1 MLAHNWGR
9 ALRSQG
15 CLPLVKIAGCVV
27 GSCGGRDPDVASL
40 CRLVA
45 WPARRFPTQLPASS
59 FNSSITKQAATGISD
74 TTRSPAHFYRHR
86 RRLRNRRY
94 QLTAGHP
101 KHTSTTSHSQLR
113 RPEVPP
119 SQWSVYRLS
128 KLESLDYLL
137 TFRRVKTSRVWE
149 VATMARMT
157 RTRRFATD
165 HHPSS
170 STPTLLTMLS

>member
-1 MLAHNWGR
+1 MLAHNWGLCTQVPGLPAIGQNCR
-9 ALRSQG
+9 LRSWLVRG
-15 CLPLVKIAGCVV
+15 AGPRCRVALPP
-27 GSCGGRDPDVASL
+27 GGLACKAIPNTA
-40 CRLVA
+40 
-45 WPARRFPTQLPASS
+45 TS

-74 TTRSPAHFYRHR
+74 TTRSPAHFHRHR
-86 RRLRNRRY
+86 RRLRNRQY

-101 KHTSTTSHSQLR
+101 RHTSTTSHSQLR

-119 SQWSVYRLS
+119 SQWSVYRLP

-165 HHPSS
+165 NHPSS